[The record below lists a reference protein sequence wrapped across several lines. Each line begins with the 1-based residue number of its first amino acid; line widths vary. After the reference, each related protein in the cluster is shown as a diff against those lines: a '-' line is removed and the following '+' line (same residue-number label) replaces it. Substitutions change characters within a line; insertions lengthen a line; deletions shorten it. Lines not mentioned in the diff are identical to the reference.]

1 MDYRESDIGRRRSW
15 YGAKKH
21 LKRALSWRAPNAV
34 MRAVVRFAPS
44 IRGTG
49 RLPAPAH
56 VREVEGHVGDARFVM
71 LRPDRCVVAKE
82 LYWGKGRRPRA
93 EDDFALQL
101 FATLAAKAD
110 VVFDIGAYTG
120 IFTLAATSVNAALQA
135 HAFEIVPEVY
145 AALRDNCA
153 RNGILARVTLHQEGV
168 GSPDGSVRVP
178 TDVSDSALPDFF
190 STRLHFE
197 SGELVR
203 LVSLDSLATALPNGA
218 RVLIKVDVE
227 GTENEVFRYGQEV
240 LAPFGPDI
248 LCEVLD
254 GVADAAELQSLLSPH
269 GYHFYLVRAADLLS
283 TDTITP
289 NSHYRDWFFS
299 RRSDALLRAE
309 GIAIADN

>member
-21 LKRALSWRAPNAV
+21 LKRALGWRAPNAL

-56 VREVEGHVGDARFVM
+56 VREVEGHVGDARFTM

-101 FATLAAKAD
+101 FATLATKAD
-110 VVFDIGAYTG
+110 MVFDIGAYTG
-120 IFTLAATSVNAALQA
+120 IFTLAATSVNPVLQA

-145 AALRDNCA
+145 AALRENCV
-153 RNGILARVTLHQEGV
+153 RNGILPRVSLHQEGV
-168 GSPDGSVRVP
+168 GAPEGSVRVP

-197 SGELVR
+197 SGELVK
-203 LVSLDSLATALPNGA
+203 LVSLDSLAGECPDGA
-218 RVLIKVDVE
+218 RVLIKIDVE

-240 LAPFGPDI
+240 VASFGPDI

-254 GVADAAELQSLLSPH
+254 GVADAVELQSLLSPH
-269 GYHFYLVRAADLLS
+269 GYRFYLVRAADLLA
-283 TDTITP
+283 TEAITP
-289 NSHYRDWFFS
+289 DARYRDWFFS
-299 RRSDALLRAE
+299 RRSAALLRAE

>member
-21 LKRALSWRAPNAV
+21 LKRALGWRVPNAL

-49 RLPAPAH
+49 RLPAPAY
-56 VREVEGHVGDARFVM
+56 VREVEGLVGDARFVM

-101 FATLAAKAD
+101 FATLATKAD

-120 IFTLAATSVNAALQA
+120 IFTLAATSVNPALEA
-135 HAFEIVPEVY
+135 HAFEIVPEVH

-153 RNGILARVTLHQEGV
+153 RNGILPRVTLHQEGV
-168 GSPDGSVRVP
+168 GAPDGSVRVP
-178 TDVSDSALPDFF
+178 TGVSDSALPDFF

-203 LVSLDSLATALPNGA
+203 LVSLDSLARDLRSGA
-218 RVLIKVDVE
+218 QVLIKIDVE
-227 GTENEVFRYGQEV
+227 GTENEVLRYGQGL
-240 LAPFGPDI
+240 LASIGPDI

-254 GVADAAELQSLLSPH
+254 GVADAAELQKLLSPH
-269 GYHFYLVRAADLLS
+269 GYRCYLVRGTDLLAADG
-283 TDTITP
+283 IAP
-289 NSHYRDWFFS
+289 NVRYRDWFFS
-299 RRSDALLRAE
+299 RRTPELLRSA